1 VIATSLPDGPRV
13 ASIAEHQGLLAHLL
27 MPVRAR
33 QDSNNV
39 NSHQKGVA
47 MKPISVGVWVWGI
60 ATVLL
65 AVLSL
70 FIVFCA
76 GLYLNVRAEF
86 AATVPARL
94 PGLYLALKENGTL
107 VAGLL
112 GISGL
117 AWVLYVRRDRDG
129 R

>member
-1 VIATSLPDGPRV
+1 
-13 ASIAEHQGLLAHLL
+13 
-27 MPVRAR
+27 
-33 QDSNNV
+33 
-39 NSHQKGVA
+39 
-47 MKPISVGVWVWGI
+47 MKPISVGVWVWGGV
-60 ATVLL
+60 TVFL

-70 FIVFCA
+70 FIVFSA

-112 GISGL
+112 GLSGL